1 MRLLEQSLFGVCQ
14 KIGSIMRVSSASV
27 RMYFIYAAFFTLG
40 ASFFVYLIL
49 GFWMNIRRLQRR
61 NNNVLWQ

>member
-1 MRLLEQSLFGVCQ
+1 MRILEQSLFGVCQ
-14 KIGSIMRVSSASV
+14 KIGSVMRLSSAHV

-49 GFWMNIRRLQRR
+49 AFWMNIRRLQRR
-61 NNNVLWQ
+61 NRNILWH